1 MGKICSYAQLVD
13 EEVRLYLC
21 SKYKS
26 YCYFDEPN
34 KKSCEELYGSEYAC
48 NDGILDEEEG
58 DDDEFI

>member
-13 EEVRLYLC
+13 EEVGLYLC
-21 SKYKS
+21 SKYNS

-34 KKSCEELYGSEYAC
+34 KKKCEELYGSEYTC